1 MNKHICIKEHQFIVN
16 NKSIAVNNSEVA
28 SLCDKDFKELD
39 KFILKNSK
47 DNKYDQ
53 IFKKIYKK
61 PYKEVIKAQNYVGII
76 QLSSGTIIEILP
88 KIYEEGGEE
97 ISRKILLDMLKEV
110 WKVSFKQ
117 GGNAK
122 LNWAKINLYDIFIFI
137 FLNEIN
143 TLLIKGLKSSYIE
156 SENNSKSFKGKLL
169 VNEHI
174 KNNIIHKERFY
185 VRYDEYSR
193 DRVENRIIKSTL
205 VYLNKITKNKII
217 KLETK
222 KIIDELDDIKES
234 SCIDIDLK
242 KCLLSR
248 DMKEYKSII
257 KWCKMFLKGNS
268 FISKK
273 GEDETKSILFD
284 MNKLFEKYITT
295 KVMKSPYFK
304 DFDIKPQYSNKYLIE
319 GPNKE
324 NKLIPDIYLKKEN
337 EIFIMD
343 IKWKVINYKES
354 ILLNISQSDLYQL
367 YAYAKKY
374 DSKRVF
380 LIYPCVGD
388 KVENRIYEFEEN
400 VELSVVFINLNNVNK
415 GINSI
420 ATTIDNSNLEKK
432 F

>member
-1 MNKHICIKEHQFIVN
+1 MTFCV
-16 NKSIAVNNSEVA
+16 
-28 SLCDKDFKELD
+28 
-39 KFILKNSK
+39 
-47 DNKYDQ
+47 
-53 IFKKIYKK
+53 
-61 PYKEVIKAQNYVGII
+61 QNI
-76 QLSSGTIIEILP
+76 
-88 KIYEEGGEE
+88 
-97 ISRKILLDMLKEV
+97 
-110 WKVSFKQ
+110 
-117 GGNAK
+117 
-122 LNWAKINLYDIFIFI
+122 DIRP
-137 FLNEIN
+137 
-143 TLLIKGLKSSYIE
+143 YIE

-388 KVENRIYEFEEN
+388 NVENRIYEFEQN